1 MYTDEEFAKLD
12 LVTLSDIFIFHY
24 IQSTHV
30 TFIGCNFRIPRSPC
44 GMWCAGHCRLD
55 GDDYTRK
62 IKIDVA

>member
-1 MYTDEEFAKLD
+1 MYTGKEFVKLVVVN
-12 LVTLSDIFIFHY
+12 LYDIFIFHC

-30 TFIGCNFRIPRSPC
+30 KLIGYNFRVPHSPC

-55 GDDYTRK
+55 SDDYERK